1 MSTDCETIMDG
12 LSTNISMLVRGVVSI
27 IVSIIFL
34 FVISWELTVTL
45 VGSIIPLLIFA
56 IFYGKRVKK
65 LGKIITDKQ
74 AMCNTIA
81 EESFTHIRT
90 VKAFSTED
98 HETDKYME
106 GMKDV
111 YKYGVKKCQ
120 TDSVFILFLT
130 FMIWT
135 IFVIVIMLSAH
146 LYTSEKIRIG
156 DISAFLLMAM

>member
-65 LGKIITDKQ
+65 LGKIITDKHQ
-74 AMCNTIA
+74 GSLFAKSNADKGST
-81 EESFTHIRT
+81 FT
-90 VKAFSTED
+90 V
-98 HETDKYME
+98 
-106 GMKDV
+106 
-111 YKYGVKKCQ
+111 
-120 TDSVFILFLT
+120 
-130 FMIWT
+130 
-135 IFVIVIMLSAH
+135 
-146 LYTSEKIRIG
+146 
-156 DISAFLLMAM
+156 LLPLDQNNK